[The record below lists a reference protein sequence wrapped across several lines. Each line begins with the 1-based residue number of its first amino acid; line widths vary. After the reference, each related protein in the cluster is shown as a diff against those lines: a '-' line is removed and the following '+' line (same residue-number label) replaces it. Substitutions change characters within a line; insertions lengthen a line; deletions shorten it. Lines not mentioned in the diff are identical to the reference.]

1 MTLEPNQLQKSWQLK
16 SLRMAA
22 NLLYRGKRDALL
34 VFLLLPCLIYFLPTL
49 PLKILSYAFCFIAFY
64 CFCLKYDTQQDVS
77 WFRLFK
83 ELGSQFQLIVGIAV
97 TILSMT
103 YLFSIDGDVL
113 FSENDILAHLSILP
127 FLGFM
132 MYFGYLVGM
141 IVALPSLG
149 LIVLLLHLI
158 TLFWFKVIIRSD
170 EKLELFN
177 DNVEAKMEK
186 YGVAANPINP
196 ITVFGPFLFMQTELN
211 WGEAG
216 EKAKGWI
223 MKQRFVDI
231 IQIQMVAVTCV
242 LIFPFFIVGIPF
254 LYSIYKQIF
263 WNGKLENRKAK
274 QLVNIELTNE
284 VKV

>member
-1 MTLEPNQLQKSWQLK
+1 MTLEPKQLQKSWQLK

-34 VFLLLPCLIYFLPTL
+34 VFLLLPCTIYFLPTF
-49 PLKILSYAFCFIAFY
+49 PLKILGYAFCLIAFY
-64 CFCLKYDTQQDVS
+64 CYCLKYDTHQDVT
-77 WFRLFK
+77 WFSLFAQM
-83 ELGSQFQLIVGIAV
+83 GGQFQLVIGIAT
-97 TILSMT
+97 TIISMT
-103 YLFSIDGDVL
+103 FFFSFDNNGLLSANNIMG
-113 FSENDILAHLSILP
+113 HLSILP
-127 FLGFM
+127 LLGFI
-132 MYFGYLVGM
+132 MYFGYLIGM
-141 IVALPSLG
+141 LIALPVLA
-149 LIVLLLHLI
+149 LIVLLIYIFILA
-158 TLFWFKVIIRSD
+158 WFKVIVRSD

-242 LIFPFFIVGIPF
+242 LIFPFYIVGIPF